1 MTHIHT
7 QRNVFCFI
15 ECKIIFNSLL
25 YPENLF
31 MVHFVPT
38 ETNYC
43 LFSQKNY
50 SFGELYTKIIIGLLI
65 SPNLYI

>member
-1 MTHIHT
+1 MTHI

-15 ECKIIFNSLL
+15 ECKIINSLL

-31 MVHFVPT
+31 MINFVPT

-43 LFSQKNY
+43 LFSQKEY
-50 SFGELYTKIIIGLLI
+50 SSGELYTNIIIGLLI